1 MKDAGNEC
9 VLVPFEGKDHGFFN
23 GSFFR
28 KANGDADYDVTMK
41 RSIEFLKAHGIL
53 K

>member
-1 MKDAGNEC
+1 L
-9 VLVPFEGKDHGFFN
+9 LVPFAGKDHGFFN

-28 KANGDADYDVTMK
+28 KGSGDADFDLTMK
-41 RSIEFLKAHGIL
+41 HSIEFLRAQGIL